1 MLTTA
6 GLQTGSAVLE
16 VGCGTGQLTE
26 QLALFGF
33 DLTAIDIGPSMIA
46 GARRRIGDREVSL
59 RNVAFEDFER
69 PGVSFDMVVSATAFQ
84 WVDPEVKFTK
94 PVARRPDDPRCDNQ
108 PPPLPFSARIV
119 HHTAIRAVVASVRAR
134 EPAAPG
140 SVKLTKWIPTRISA
154 PLSWPR
160 ADAAD
165 PFGCHVDDVTWG
177 RVVHR
182 RELHAGTNVDLSQ
195 ALQQLRCAAF
205 DQAGRAV
212 NDHVVG
218 HAHRVCALGLDRE
231 GDPRV
236 GAMFAI
242 FRPAPRCP
250 ITMSSPSRPVHT
262 TLTWG
267 LPSGL
272 MVARWASRPAVSARR
287 RSSVRVTMRG

>member
-1 MLTTA
+1 MIAEIEGQRQKRHHQRVLFDGIADLYDEYRRAYPDEVVNFMLTTA

-59 RNVAFEDFER
+59 LNVAFEDFER

-134 EPAAPG
+134 EPGAPG

-160 ADAAD
+160 A
-165 PFGCHVDDVTWG
+165 
-177 RVVHR
+177 
-182 RELHAGTNVDLSQ
+182 
-195 ALQQLRCAAF
+195 RC
-205 DQAGRAV
+205 R
-212 NDHVVG
+212 
-218 HAHRVCALGLDRE
+218 
-231 GDPRV
+231 
-236 GAMFAI
+236 
-242 FRPAPRCP
+242 
-250 ITMSSPSRPVHT
+250 RPV
-262 TLTWG
+262 
-267 LPSGL
+267 
-272 MVARWASRPAVSARR
+272 
-287 RSSVRVTMRG
+287 RVPRG